1 MLVKTKILI
10 PTKLNSQHIYIYIY
24 IYIMKHLQIIFSKRN
39 LLKTFEEKF
48 KINLKISKKYH

>member
-10 PTKLNSQHIYIYIY
+10 PTKLNSQHIY

-48 KINLKISKKYH
+48 QINLKISKKYH

>member
-24 IYIMKHLQIIFSKRN
+24 IMEHLQIIFSKRN
-39 LLKTFEEKF
+39 LLKTFEEKIQ
-48 KINLKISKKYH
+48 INLKISKKYH